1 MLQLVPLYSFINYYK
16 ARIVRAREE
25 LKNWKNSLEKF
36 LSSSFKYYKEKK
48 KTNLSSQPKKLQF
61 LDFLFCVSAEIGNSC
76 GRLPP
81 QAKVITMPDDGEC
94 YLW

>member
-1 MLQLVPLYSFINYYK
+1 M
-16 ARIVRAREE
+16 RDVRVLRADGAPAAGSATAAATTE
-25 LKNWKNSLEKF
+25 LNI
-36 LSSSFKYYKEKK
+36 KEKK